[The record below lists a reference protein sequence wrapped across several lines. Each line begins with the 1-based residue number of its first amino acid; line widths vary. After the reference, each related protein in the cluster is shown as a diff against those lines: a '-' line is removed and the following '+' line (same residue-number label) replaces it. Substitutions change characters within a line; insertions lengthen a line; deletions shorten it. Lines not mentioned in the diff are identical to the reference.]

1 MFQIFPGGFDVNP
14 FHTSNTSVLLLAF
27 LSLLSIQIKKKK
39 VLAVIVQF
47 LKQDFNDEA
56 YSS

>member
-39 VLAVIVQF
+39 KEKKKVLVVIVQF
-47 LKQDFNDEA
+47 LK
-56 YSS
+56 